1 MNIVI
6 LNVKLISVVDVP
18 VNGYLIPQGSRVFA
32 NLYQVVLNSVLILLS
47 IFAPYI
53 TVHIESF
60 LLQIMHNPEVFPD
73 PETFNPDREEPCETI
88 SKPS

>member
-1 MNIVI
+1 M
-6 LNVKLISVVDVP
+6 DVP
-18 VNGYLIPQGSRVFA
+18 VNGYVIPQGSRVFA

-53 TVHIESF
+53 IESF